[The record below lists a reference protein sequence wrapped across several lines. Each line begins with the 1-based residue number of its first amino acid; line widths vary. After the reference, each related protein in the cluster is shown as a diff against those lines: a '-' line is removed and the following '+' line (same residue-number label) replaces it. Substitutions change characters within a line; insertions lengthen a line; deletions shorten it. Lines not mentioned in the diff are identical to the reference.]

1 MSPSIQIAIYLATGL
16 GALAVYMMAPRR
28 GYSPTRLGGLLG
40 VITLGGAWLA
50 LSRELPALGADAAA
64 MAYYY
69 VFSAIAIGSAVRV
82 ITHQRPVYSAL
93 WFVMLVLACGGL
105 LLVLGA
111 PFIAAAMIIIY
122 AGAILVTYVFV
133 IMLASSAGDAT
144 GGEESP
150 EYERAAREPLAAV
163 AVGFLLLAA
172 LLTGAFRMDVPVN
185 PEAAG
190 ASDAQVMAAD
200 LPNRRAAKVI
210 ESASAEDAALLAE
223 GMPQARGLDN
233 IEKVGL
239 DLFKGHILGLELA
252 GVLLTVSLVGAVVL
266 ARQRVPETATK
277 PNRPV
282 ACPPYSLLG
291 TSRTGDHG

>member
-40 VITLGGAWLA
+40 VMTLGGVWLA
-50 LSRELPALGADAAA
+50 LSRELPALGSDAGP

-69 VFSAIAIGSAVRV
+69 IFSAIAIGSGVRV

-93 WFVMLVLACGGL
+93 WFVMLVLASGGL
-105 LLVLGA
+105 LLVLEA

-144 GGEESP
+144 GGDVSP

-172 LLTGAFRMDVPVN
+172 LLTGAFKMDVPVN

-190 ASDAQVMAAD
+190 ASDAQIIASE
-200 LPNRRAAKVI
+200 LPNRRAARLI
-210 ESASAEDAALLAE
+210 EGASAGDAALLAE
-223 GMPQARGLDN
+223 GMPQARELDN

-239 DLFKGHILGLELA
+239 DLFRGHLLGLELA
-252 GVLLTVSLVGAVVL
+252 GVLLSVSLVGAVVL
-266 ARQRVPETATK
+266 ARQRVPETPTTH
-277 PNRPV
+277 RPP
-282 ACPPYSLLG
+282 A
-291 TSRTGDHG
+291 